1 MNQPYKEYY
10 VESSFFLTDQNWEV
24 QGKLNTCRNSKYSRS
39 QIFWVV
45 QSYFSIIT
53 KLIKISVKKKTNL
66 SLLLALVPYI
76 IQPHV
81 NFSLKLF
88 SEIINFIFKSENK
101 LVFQKHVYTG
111 LLKELTKN
119 TSLKNS
125 HKTLFSLANTR

>member
-10 VESSFFLTDQNWEV
+10 VESSFFLTDQNWQV

-45 QSYFSIIT
+45 QSYFSIVT

-76 IQPHV
+76 IQPHI

-101 LVFQKHVYTG
+101 LVFQKYVYTG

>member
-45 QSYFSIIT
+45 QSYFSIVT

-76 IQPHV
+76 IQPHI

-101 LVFQKHVYTG
+101 LVFQKYVYTG